1 MYFEVIIMHLTISKS
16 ANAVSYYVSETVTKD
31 GKKTTAVIEKLGTD
45 KQIRRKYKVDD
56 AESWARAYI
65 KKLNNA
71 KKAKDNKIM
80 LSFSTDVRID
90 TGVQCSYNIGYF
102 FLQRLYHQLGLPT
115 VCKNIS
121 KNYDFTYDLN
131 SILSRLIYGRILYP
145 SSKLSCFEQS
155 TKLYEQPNFEL
166 QHVYRALDVLAK
178 ESDSIQAA
186 LYKNSK
192 RIIKRKTGV
201 LYYDCTNY
209 FFDIDSDDGLKQYGP
224 SKEHRPNPIVQMGLF
239 MDMSGIPLA
248 FCINPGNQNE
258 QLSLKPLEQ
267 QIMKDFELSKFI
279 VCTDAGLSS
288 EANRKFNNFG
298 ERSFITTQSIRNLN
312 RNLREWCLDPAGWS
326 LAGSRKKYDISTL
339 EDNKENRKLTF
350 YKQKLIEGYDEERD
364 IEFNQTLIV
373 TYSLKY
379 KDYQENIRANQIR
392 RAENAIKSGKS
403 KIEKNGQNDY
413 KRFIHK
419 TAVTSDGE
427 VAEKRVYE
435 LDLDA
440 VAEESRYD
448 GFYAVCTNLD
458 DDPADIAKI
467 NHDRWEIEE
476 SFRIM
481 KSEFKARPVYLQNDN
496 RITAH
501 FLTCFISLLIYRL
514 LEKKLDNR
522 YTCEEI
528 INTLKDMN
536 LTKAGAQ
543 GYIPAYTRTAITD
556 ELHESFGFN
565 TDFQYMTER
574 NLKGIARKS
583 KGL

>member
-1 MYFEVIIMHLTISKS
+1 MSPS
-16 ANAVSYYVSETVTKD
+16 ANATSYYVAETVTKN
-31 GKKTTAVIEKLGTD
+31 GKKSTKIVEKLGTE
-45 KQIRRKYKVDD
+45 KQIKRKYKVDD
-56 AESWARAYI
+56 AEAWARAYI
-65 KKLNNA
+65 NELN
-71 KKAKDNKIM
+71 KARKTKDNQIM
-80 LSFSTDVRID
+80 LSFSTDVRIESCR
-90 TGVQCSYNIGYF
+90 QNSYNVGYL
-102 FLQRLYHQLGLPT
+102 FLQRLYHQLGLST
-115 VCKNIS
+115 MCKNIS
-121 KNYDFTYDLN
+121 KNYDFKYDLD

-155 TKLYEQPNFEL
+155 AKLYEQPEFEL

-178 ESDSIQAA
+178 ESDNIQAA

-209 FFDIDSDDGLKQYGP
+209 FFDIDSEEGLKQYGP
-224 SKEHRPNPIVQMGLF
+224 SKEHRPSPIVQMGLF
-239 MDMSGIPLA
+239 MDKSGIPLA
-248 FCINPGNQNE
+248 FCINPGNRNE

-267 QIMKDFELSKFI
+267 QIMKDFELSRFV

-288 EANRKFNNFG
+288 DANRKFNNFG
-298 ERSFITTQSIRNLN
+298 ERSFITTQSIKKLRNELK
-312 RNLREWCLDPAGWS
+312 EWCLEPAGWS
-326 LAGSRKKYDISTL
+326 LSGKKKKYDIREI
-339 EDNKENRKLTF
+339 EDTPENRKLTF

-379 KDYQENIRANQIR
+379 RDYQAKIRANQVS
-392 RAENAIKSGKS
+392 RAEKAINS
-403 KIEKNGQNDY
+403 KAEIEKIRQNDY
-413 KRFIHK
+413 KRFIQK
-419 TAVTSDGE
+419 TTVTDDGE
-427 VAEKRVYE
+427 VAEKNLYS
-435 LDLDA
+435 LNLDA
-440 VAEESRYD
+440 VAGEAEYD

-481 KSEFKARPVYLQNDN
+481 KSEFKSRPVYLQNDN

-514 LEKKLDNR
+514 LEKKLDNN
-522 YTCEEI
+522 YTCDEL

-536 LTKAGAQ
+536 LTSVGKDSFV
-543 GYIPAYTRTAITD
+543 PAYTRTAITD
-556 ELHESFGFN
+556 ALHDTFGFN
-565 TDFQYMTER
+565 TDYQLMTDR
-574 NLKGIARKS
+574 KIRGIVRKS

>member
-1 MYFEVIIMHLTISKS
+1 MHLKMSPS
-16 ANAVSYYVSETVTKD
+16 ANATSYYVAETVTKN
-31 GKKTTAVIEKLGTD
+31 GKKSTKIVEKLGTE
-45 KQIRRKYKVDD
+45 KQIKRKYKVDD
-56 AESWARAYI
+56 AEAWARAYI
-65 KKLNNA
+65 NELN
-71 KKAKDNKIM
+71 KARKTKDNQIM
-80 LSFSTDVRID
+80 LSFSTDVRIESCR
-90 TGVQCSYNIGYF
+90 QNSYNVGYL
-102 FLQRLYHQLGLPT
+102 FLQRLYHQLGLST
-115 VCKNIS
+115 MCKNIS
-121 KNYDFTYDLN
+121 KNYDFKYDLD

-155 TKLYEQPNFEL
+155 AKLYEQPEFEL
-166 QHVYRALDVLAK
+166 QHIYRALDVLAK
-178 ESDSIQAA
+178 ESDNIQAA

-209 FFDIDSDDGLKQYGP
+209 FFDIDSEDGLRQYGP
-224 SKEHRPNPIVQMGLF
+224 SKEHRPSPIVQMGLF
-239 MDMSGIPLA
+239 MDKSGIPLA
-248 FCINPGNQNE
+248 FCINPGNRNE

-267 QIMKDFELSKFI
+267 QIMKDFELSRFV

-288 EANRKFNNFG
+288 DANRKFNNFG
-298 ERSFITTQSIRNLN
+298 ERSFITTQSIKKLSTE
-312 RNLREWCLDPAGWS
+312 LKEWCLEPAGWS
-326 LAGSRKKYDISTL
+326 LSGKKKKYDIREI
-339 EDNKENRKLTF
+339 EDTPENRKLTF

-379 KDYQENIRANQIR
+379 RDYQAKIRANQVS
-392 RAENAIKSGKS
+392 RAEKAINS
-403 KIEKNGQNDY
+403 KAEIEKIRQNDY
-413 KRFIHK
+413 KRFIQK
-419 TAVTSDGE
+419 TTVTDDGE
-427 VAEKRVYE
+427 VAEKKLYS
-435 LDLDA
+435 LNLDA
-440 VAEESRYD
+440 VAGEAEYD

-481 KSEFKARPVYLQNDN
+481 KSEFKSRPVYLQNDN

-514 LEKKLDNR
+514 LEKKLDNN
-522 YTCEEI
+522 YTCDEL

-536 LTKAGAQ
+536 LTSVGKDSFV
-543 GYIPAYTRTAITD
+543 PAYTRTEITD
-556 ELHESFGFN
+556 ALHDTFGFN
-565 TDFQYMTER
+565 TDYQLMTDR
-574 NLKGIARKS
+574 KIRGIVRKS

>member
-1 MYFEVIIMHLTISKS
+1 MHLKMSPS
-16 ANAVSYYVSETVTKD
+16 ANATSYYVAETVTKN
-31 GKKTTAVIEKLGTD
+31 GKKSTKIVEKLGTE
-45 KQIRRKYKVDD
+45 KQIKRKYKVDD
-56 AESWARAYI
+56 AEAWARAYI
-65 KKLNNA
+65 NELN
-71 KKAKDNKIM
+71 KARKTKDNQIM
-80 LSFSTDVRID
+80 LSFSTDVRIESCR
-90 TGVQCSYNIGYF
+90 QNSYNVGYL
-102 FLQRLYHQLGLPT
+102 FLQRLYHQLGLST
-115 VCKNIS
+115 MCKNIS
-121 KNYDFTYDLN
+121 KNYDFKYDLD

-155 TKLYEQPNFEL
+155 AKLYEQPEFEL
-166 QHVYRALDVLAK
+166 QHIYRALDVLAK
-178 ESDSIQAA
+178 ESDNIQAA

-209 FFDIDSDDGLKQYGP
+209 FFDIDSEEGLKQYGP
-224 SKEHRPNPIVQMGLF
+224 SKEHRPSPIVQMGLF
-239 MDMSGIPLA
+239 MDKSGIPLA
-248 FCINPGNQNE
+248 FCINPGNRNE

-267 QIMKDFELSKFI
+267 QIMKDFELSRFV

-288 EANRKFNNFG
+288 DANRKFNNFG
-298 ERSFITTQSIRNLN
+298 ERSFITTQSIKK
-312 RNLREWCLDPAGWS
+312 LRTELKEWCLEPTGWS
-326 LAGSRKKYDISTL
+326 LSGKKKKYDIREI
-339 EDNKENRKLTF
+339 EDTPENRKLTF

-379 KDYQENIRANQIR
+379 RDYQAKIRANQVS
-392 RAENAIKSGKS
+392 RAEKAINS
-403 KIEKNGQNDY
+403 KAEIEKIRQNDY
-413 KRFIHK
+413 KRFIQK
-419 TAVTSDGE
+419 TTVTDDGE
-427 VAEKRVYE
+427 VAEKNLYS
-435 LDLDA
+435 LNLDA
-440 VAEESRYD
+440 VAGEAEYD

-481 KSEFKARPVYLQNDN
+481 KSEFKSRPVYLQNDN

-514 LEKKLDNR
+514 LEKKLDNN
-522 YTCEEI
+522 YTCDEL

-536 LTKAGAQ
+536 LTSVGKDSFV
-543 GYIPAYTRTAITD
+543 PAYTRTEITD
-556 ELHESFGFN
+556 ALHDTFGFN
-565 TDFQYMTER
+565 TDYQLMTDR
-574 NLKGIARKS
+574 KIRGIVRKS